1 MFYTLQQLPY
11 PKGPKQHNPIKN
23 DQKSSFK
30 PYKISIFANQNQRGK
45 MRRNEARLELTKQ
58 EMREYGHR
66 VVDAIVEHHHTQ
78 AQKLPVAL
86 GSRQE
91 MDLMFLEEAP
101 EQGSD
106 PNKVLEF
113 VIEKV
118 MANSGNM
125 AHPKAFSFVPG
136 PSNYISVMADALAT
150 GYNIFSG
157 GWAASP
163 AAAELEI
170 ITIQWLLKIFGFP
183 KKKGGGIFTSGGSM
197 ANLTAVATARRIKCG
212 DDFSKA
218 VIYLSDQAHSSN
230 IKAIR
235 VLGFRKEQIR
245 IIPTDSEFKFGVSKL
260 RNCIAKD
267 RLEGLQPLCLIA
279 TAGTTNT
286 GTVDPLLELGKI
298 CKNENIWFHI
308 DGAYGGAAYL
318 TPKGRLLMKGIE
330 KADSLTVDPH
340 KWFFQPYEMGCLL
353 VRDHKQLS
361 HTFTEKPEYLRDIE
375 GNTSEINFYDH
386 GIQLTRRFRAL
397 KFYMSL
403 KTFGLKQFRDAIAYS
418 IDLAEH
424 VETHLRGSKS
434 WQVVFP
440 ATLAVINFRYNP
452 IQKDYGEKQLDRINQ
467 YISEK
472 VVASRK
478 ALLVTTLLHGQVV
491 LRMCLI
497 NPRTSME
504 DVLQT
509 LELCKEFALEFEAQG
524 NGS

>member
-1 MFYTLQQLPY
+1 MR
-11 PKGPKQHNPIKN
+11 KN
-23 DQKSSFK
+23 T
-30 PYKISIFANQNQRGK
+30 
-45 MRRNEARLELTKQ
+45 ARLELTKD
-58 EMREYGHR
+58 EMRDYGYQ
-66 VVDAIVEHHHTQ
+66 VVDAVVEHHHTQ
-78 AQKLPVAL
+78 GKKLPVAL

-106 PNKVLEF
+106 PKKVLDF
-113 VIEKV
+113 VLEKV
-118 MANSGNM
+118 MTNSTNM
-125 AHPKAFSFVPG
+125 AHPRAFSFVPG

-150 GYNIFSG
+150 GHNIFSG

-183 KKKGGGIFTSGGSM
+183 KKRGGGIFTSGGSM

-245 IIPTDSEFKFGVSKL
+245 IIPTDNEFKFGVNKL
-260 RNCIAKD
+260 KNCIAKD
-267 RLEGLQPLCLIA
+267 RLKGLQPLCLIA

-286 GTVDPLLELGKI
+286 GTVDPLEELGAI
-298 CKNENIWFHI
+298 CKAEDIWFHI

-318 TPKGRLLMKGIE
+318 TPKGKRMMKGLE

-353 VRDHKQLS
+353 IRDHKQLS

-403 KTFGLKQFRDAIAYS
+403 KTFGLKEFRDAIAYG
-418 IDLAEH
+418 IELAEA
-424 VETHLRGSKS
+424 VESHLRVSKS

-452 IQKDYGEKQLDRINQ
+452 IHNAYSKKQLDQINQ
-467 YISEK
+467 YISER

-478 ALLVTTLLHGQVV
+478 ALLVTTLLNGKVV

-497 NPRTSME
+497 NPRTAME
-504 DVLQT
+504 DIMET
-509 LELCKEFALEFEAQG
+509 LELCEAFALEKEALMTQ
-524 NGS
+524 NV